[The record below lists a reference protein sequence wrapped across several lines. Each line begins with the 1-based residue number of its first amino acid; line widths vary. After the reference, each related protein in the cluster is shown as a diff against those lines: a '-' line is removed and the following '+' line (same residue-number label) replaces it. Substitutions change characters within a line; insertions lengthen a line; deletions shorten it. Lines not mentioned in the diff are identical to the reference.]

1 MDGRT
6 VLYRGSLKSCNYHCS
21 YCPFAKKP
29 LSDKELRKD
38 REQWDIFTR
47 TFKKRSGEMGVGAL
61 MIAPYG
67 EALIHPWYWEGRTGA
82 YQRPS
87 VDRSGGSADELQL
100 FGREIIGDF
109 YGSGRNSGKTEAVG
123 NFSSGDDNRFGICKK
138 VRTDG
143 GQRCIT

>member
-1 MDGRT
+1 MGYFYPYFQKAERRNG
-6 VLYRGSLKSCNYHCS
+6 RGSPDDS
-21 YCPFAKKP
+21 A
-29 LSDKELRKD
+29 LRGSVD
-38 REQWDIFTR
+38 
-47 TFKKRSGEMGVGAL
+47 SSVVL
-61 MIAPYG
+61 
-67 EALIHPWYWEGRTGA
+67 GRTGA